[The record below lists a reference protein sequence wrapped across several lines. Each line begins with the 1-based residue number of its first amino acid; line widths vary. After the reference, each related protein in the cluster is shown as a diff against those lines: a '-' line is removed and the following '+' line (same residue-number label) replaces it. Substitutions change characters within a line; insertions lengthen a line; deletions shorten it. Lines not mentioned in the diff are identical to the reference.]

1 MDSTLVLAD
10 PCPNCGVQG
19 SIEELRRLQQV
30 KVKGDFFEV
39 PAQYFHCQHCGVDFD
54 AAGGVDPLAQAYAK
68 YRAKHGL
75 VKPEQ
80 LRAWRLHLELKQSE
94 LAAIMGWSTA
104 TVSRYEN
111 GALQDDAHDRA
122 MKAAMTPEGLLAV
135 VDAAEGIPDLVRER
149 LRAKANAEVGG
160 APSLLRVLTSRFA
173 ALMPGIEF
181 DYRKTSEIV
190 LYFCHMSKT
199 GVPRTKLNKLL
210 WYADFLHA
218 KHFGHTVTGMPY
230 VRFQFGP
237 VPESY
242 ELLFMALQSE
252 KLLEIRTEEFD
263 DDKVA
268 HYHCA
273 LRAPELTA
281 LQPTELQVLA
291 RIQAE
296 LGGMSAKAIADRS
309 HQEDAWQKTPQGQ
322 LVGLHHASS
331 LSLTL

>member
-1 MDSTLVLAD
+1 M
-10 PCPNCGVQG
+10 
-19 SIEELRRLQQV
+19 
-30 KVKGDFFEV
+30 KVKGDEFEV
-39 PAQYFHCQHCGVDFD
+39 PAEYFHCTSCSVDFD
-54 AAGGVDPLAQAYAK
+54 AAGGVDPLANAYAM

-75 VKPEQ
+75 VTPEQ

-135 VDAAEGIPDLVRER
+135 VDAAEGIPDIVRER
-149 LRAKANAEVGG
+149 LHAKANAAVSGT
-160 APSLLRVLTSRFA
+160 PSLLRVLTSRFS
-173 ALMPGIEF
+173 ALAPDLVF

-190 LYFCHMSKT
+190 LYFCHMAKA

-218 KHFGHTVTGMPY
+218 KHFGRPVTGMPY

-252 KLLEIRTEEFD
+252 NLLEIRTEEFD

-273 LRAPELTA
+273 LRSPELTA
-281 LQPTELQVLA
+281 LQPTELQALA
-291 RIQAE
+291 RVQAE
-296 LGGMSAKAIADRS
+296 LGGLSAKAIADRS
-309 HQEDAWQKTPQGQ
+309 HLEDAWQQTPQGQ
-322 LVGLHHASS
+322 LVGLHFASS